1 MKRILAT
8 AAMLV
13 VLPVASQAQELQFPA
28 FYGGIEGGGNW
39 MRDSTATFVF
49 GNSTAVGAVTTD
61 NPGWAVGAVVGYDF
75 VGPRVELEG
84 LFRRNTSTVGV
95 FSPGGFNFGA
105 ATESIS
111 AMTNVYYDFN
121 AGHTFVPYVGVG
133 VGADFIST
141 YAAGTRSDSIQ
152 FAYQGIVGVGYNVN
166 EQFRINLDGRYHAS
180 LAPSVSHPTLGS
192 AQYGNSNWMV
202 MLSAHIKFAAEKEPP
217 SPPPPAAAPPPAPSS
232 FMVFFDFDRSDLSS
246 QAQTTITQA
255 ANAYKTKGQ
264 ARVTA
269 IGHTDRSGPE
279 SYNMALSLRRANSVK
294 DGLVRNG
301 VPANVITVTGR
312 GESQPLVPTADGVRE
327 AQNRRVEIVMQ

>member
-39 MRDSTATFVF
+39 MRDTPVTSGTASGF
-49 GNSTAVGAVTTD
+49 GTAD
-61 NPGWAVGAVVGYDF
+61 LGWAIGGVIGYDL
-75 VGPRVELEG
+75 VGPRFELEG
-84 LFRRNTSTVGV
+84 VFRRNTANIAGNS
-95 FSPGGFNFGA
+95 FSVGA
-105 ATESIS
+105 AQEQIGVM
-111 AMTNVYYDFN
+111 ANAYYDFF
-121 AGHTFVPYVGVG
+121 AGHTFVPYIG
-133 VGADFIST
+133 
-141 YAAGTRSDSIQ
+141 AGTGVAFIGSYANGASAHSTV
-152 FAYQGIVGVGYNVN
+152 FAYQGILGIGYNVN
-166 EQFRINLDGRYHAS
+166 ETFRLNLDGRYHATTNPGYNNFGGAS
-180 LAPSVSHPTLGS
+180 YNN
-192 AQYGNSNWMV
+192 QNWTV
-202 MLSAHIKFAAEKEPP
+202 MLSAHIKFVSEKEPP
-217 SPPPPAAAPPPAPSS
+217 SPPPAAVPPPAPSS

-269 IGHTDRSGPE
+269 IGHTDRAGPE

>member
-1 MKRILAT
+1 MKRIVAV
-8 AAMLV
+8 AALLV
-13 VLPVASQAQELQFPA
+13 ALPVASQAQELQFPA
-28 FYGGIEGGGNW
+28 FYGGIEAGGNW

-61 NPGWAVGAVVGYDF
+61 NPGWAVGGVIGYDF

-84 LFRRNTSTVGV
+84 MFRRNTSTVGV
-95 FSPGGFNFGA
+95 YSPGGFNFGA

-111 AMTNVYYDFN
+111 AMANVYYDFM
-121 AGHTFVPYVGVG
+121 AGQTIVPYVGVG
-133 VGADFIST
+133 VGADFITT
-141 YAAGTRSDSIQ
+141 YAAGTRNNSTQ

-166 EQFRINLDGRYHAS
+166 EQFRLNLDGRYHAS
-180 LAPSVSHPTLGS
+180 MAPAVSHPVLGT
-192 AQYGNSNWMV
+192 ANYGNSNWTV
-202 MLSAHIKFAAEKEPP
+202 MLSAHIKFAAEKEAP
-217 SPPPPAAAPPPAPSS
+217 SPPPAAPAPPAPSS

-246 QAQTTITQA
+246 QAQVTLTQV
-255 ANAYKTKGQ
+255 ANAYKTKGT

-269 IGHTDRSGPE
+269 TGHTDRSGPE

-312 GESQPLVPTADGVRE
+312 GEAQPLVPTADGVRE